1 MHFFVRKYPSEIID
15 EIYTK
20 RIDNGEDDEIVFDVW
35 GQGENETK
43 AEFLKAKI
51 FDGEA
56 VKYNSLVNE

>member
-1 MHFFVRKYPSEIID
+1 MHFFARKYPSEIID

-20 RIDNGEDDEIVFDVW
+20 RIDNGEDDEIVFDAW
-35 GQGENETK
+35 GQGEDEVK

-56 VKYNSLVNE
+56 VKYNFLVNE